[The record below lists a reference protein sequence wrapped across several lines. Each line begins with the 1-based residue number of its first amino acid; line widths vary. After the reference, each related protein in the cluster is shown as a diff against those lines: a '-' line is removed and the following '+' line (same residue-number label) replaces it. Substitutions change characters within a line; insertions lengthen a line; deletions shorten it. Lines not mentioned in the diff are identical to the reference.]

1 MLQKLLMICLQEAV
15 KMPAH
20 NECSNQNKLG
30 ERIYSIPQIA
40 KDKVMINYIAKSLRG
55 LFSYLGYEG
64 SQLEEIMQRTIA
76 SFDENVLEENSVKR
90 GDCLDKV
97 EYNLPK
103 ELLDFYEKVGYR
115 EKRGKRNSGRAEKMF
130 QMVQPYLNGKPILD
144 VGTGNST
151 VAVEIHNSGHRINTM
166 DVTDNRCEEARQKE
180 KEGLSF
186 SVHSCDEHLRYKPG
200 SYGTVMTMAVLHHC
214 DEPLRLLDDAVNTS
228 NSRLIIYEST
238 FGANGKSAQQLIKS
252 NPEVYEEYFSLDREQ
267 QKMYCIFL
275 DWFLNKIEYLNDAH
289 IPCNFTSPDRWEE
302 IFREKGLEVRERK
315 LLGFDN
321 PGISEFHV
329 LYVLEKAES

>member
-1 MLQKLLMICLQEAV
+1 
-15 KMPAH
+15 MPAR
-20 NECSNQNKLG
+20 NKCSNQNKLG
-30 ERIYSIPQIA
+30 EIIYSIPQIA
-40 KDKVMINYIAKSLRG
+40 KDKVMMDYIAKSLRG
-55 LFSYLGYEG
+55 LFSYLGYGG
-64 SQLEEIMQRTIA
+64 SQLEEIMQRTLA
-76 SFDENVLEENSVKR
+76 SFDEKVLDENSTKR
-90 GDCLDKV
+90 GECLDKV
-97 EYNLPK
+97 EYNLPQD
-103 ELLDFYEKVGYR
+103 LLDFYKKIGYR
-115 EKRGKRNSGRAEKMF
+115 EKRSKRNSGRADGIF
-130 QMVQPYLNGKPILD
+130 QMLKPYLNGCPILD

-151 VAVEIHNSGHRINTM
+151 VAVEIHKSGHRINTM
-166 DVTDNRCEEARQKE
+166 DVTDNRCKEARQKE

-186 SVHSCDEHLRYKPG
+186 SVHSCNEHLRYMPG

-214 DEPLRLLDDAVNTS
+214 DEPLRLLDDAVNTT

-238 FGANGKSAQQLIKS
+238 FGAGKENCLGLLKS
-252 NPEVYEEYFSLDREQ
+252 NPEVYGRYFSLDREQ

-289 IPCNFTSPDRWEE
+289 IPCNFTSPDKWEKV
-302 IFREKGLEVRERK
+302 FREKGLEVRERK